1 MPELFQVL
9 SVDEAAAR
17 FLPRIA
23 PLPDTEVVPVAEA
36 LGRVTAE
43 EVASPMELPAFS
55 RSNMDG
61 FSVRAEDTFG
71 ATEGLPAYLKVVG
84 EVPMGQAP
92 TVRLN
97 PGEAA
102 KAHTGGMLAEGA
114 DAIVIVEHTQAV
126 DATTIEVVRPAAPGE
141 NVIQVGEDVRK
152 GQILL
157 PAGRWL
163 RAQDLGG
170 LAAVGITAVRVR
182 RRPRV
187 TIVSSGDEV
196 VPPDREPGPGQVRDI
211 NTYTLSAMVREAGGI
226 AVPLGIAPD
235 REEPLRALA
244 QRAMAEGDLAVFSAG
259 SSVSIRDITAKVI
272 DSLGRPGVLVHG
284 LSIKPGKPTILALV
298 EGKPVVGLPGNPVS
312 AIVIAGLFVLP
323 AIAALLGLR
332 ELPRR
337 AEVAALLGKNVNSIP
352 GREDYVPVRLTTK
365 DGVLTA
371 EPVFGKS
378 NLIFTLVRADGLVK
392 VPADASGIPAG
403 ERVTVRLF

>member
-1 MPELFQVL
+1 MPELFRVL
-9 SVDEAAAR
+9 SVEEAAAR
-17 FLPRIA
+17 FLPRVA
-23 PLPDTEVVPVAEA
+23 PLPETEVVPVAEA
-36 LGRVTAE
+36 LGRVTVE
-43 EVASPMELPAFS
+43 EIASPMDLPAFP

-71 ATEGLPAYLKVVG
+71 ATEGLPAYLKVAG
-84 EVPMGQAP
+84 EVPMGQA
-92 TVRLN
+92 TDLRLN

-102 KAHTGGMLAEGA
+102 KAHTGGMLAAGA
-114 DAIVIVEHTQAV
+114 DAVVIVEHTQPV
-126 DATTIEVVRPAAPGE
+126 DATTIEVLRPVAPGE
-141 NVIQVGEDVRK
+141 NVIQVGEDIRK
-152 GQILL
+152 GQALL
-157 PAGRWL
+157 RAGHRL

-170 LAAVGITAVRVR
+170 LAAVGITSVRVR

-211 NTYTLSAMVREAGGI
+211 NTYTISALVREAG
-226 AVPLGIAPD
+226 AVPVSLGIAPD
-235 REEPLRALA
+235 REEALRALA
-244 QRAMAEGDLAVFSAG
+244 ERAVTEGDLTVFSAG
-259 SSVSIRDITAKVI
+259 SSVSVRDITAKVI
-272 DSLGRPGVLVHG
+272 DGLGRPGVLVHG

-312 AIVIAGLFVLP
+312 AVIIAGLFVLP

-332 ELPRR
+332 EPPRR
-337 AEVAALLGKNVNSIP
+337 AEVTAVLGKNVNSIP

-378 NLIFTLVRADGLVK
+378 NLITTLVRAEGLVR

-403 ERVTVRLF
+403 ERVAVRLF

>member
-259 SSVSIRDITAKVI
+259 SSVSVRDITAKVI

-298 EGKPVVGLPGNPVS
+298 EDKPVVGLPGNPVS

>member
-9 SVDEAAAR
+9 SVEEAATR

-23 PLPDTEVVPVAEA
+23 ALPETEVVPVAEA
-36 LGRVTAE
+36 FGRVTAE

-71 ATEGLPAYLKVVG
+71 ATEGQPAYLKVVG

-126 DATTIEVVRPAAPGE
+126 DATTIEVLRPVAPGE
-141 NVIQVGEDVRK
+141 NVIQVGEDVRR
-152 GQILL
+152 GQVLL
-157 PAGRWL
+157 PAGSWL

-170 LAAVGITAVRVR
+170 LAAVGVTGVRVR

-211 NTYTLSAMVREAGGI
+211 NTYTISAMVREAGGI
-226 AVPLGIAPD
+226 PVPLGIAPD

-259 SSVSIRDITAKVI
+259 SSVSVRDITAKVI

-337 AEVAALLGKNVNSIP
+337 AEVTAVLGKNVNSIP

-365 DGVLTA
+365 DGALMA

>member
-1 MPELFQVL
+1 MAELFQVL
-9 SVDEAAAR
+9 TVEEAAAR

-23 PLPDTEVVPVAEA
+23 PIPETEMVPMAEA
-36 LGRVTAE
+36 FGRVTVE
-43 EVASPMELPAFS
+43 ELASPVDLPAFP

-84 EVPMGQAP
+84 EVSMGQAP
-92 TVRLN
+92 AVSLN

-102 KAHTGGMLAEGA
+102 KAHTGGMLAGGA
-114 DAIVIVEHTQAV
+114 DAVVIVEHTQAV
-126 DATTIEVVRPAAPGE
+126 DATTIEVLRPVAPGE
-141 NVIQVGEDVRK
+141 NVIQVGEDVRR
-152 GQILL
+152 GQALL
-157 PAGRWL
+157 PGGHRL

-170 LAAVGITAVRVR
+170 LTAVGITSVRVR
-182 RRPRV
+182 RQPRV

-196 VPPDREPGPGQVRDI
+196 VPPDQEPGPGQIRDI
-211 NTYTLSAMVREAGGI
+211 NTYTIGALVRQAGGI
-226 AVPLGIAPD
+226 PVPLGISPD
-235 REEPLRALA
+235 REEALRALA
-244 QRAMAEGDLAVFSAG
+244 QRALSEGDLAVFSAG
-259 SSVSIRDITAKVI
+259 SSVSVRDITANVI
-272 DSLGRPGVLVHG
+272 NALGAPGVLVHG

-298 EGKPVVGLPGNPVS
+298 GKTPVVGLPGNPVS

-332 ELPRR
+332 EPPHRP
-337 AEVAALLGKNVNSIP
+337 EVTATLGKNVNSIP
-352 GREDYVPVRLTTK
+352 GREDYVPVRLIRK

-378 NLIFTLVRADGLVK
+378 NLIYTLVRADGLVK
-392 VPADASGIPAG
+392 VPADASGIQAG

>member
-9 SVDEAAAR
+9 TVEEAAAR

-23 PLPDTEVVPVAEA
+23 PVPETEVVPVAEA

-43 EVASPMELPAFS
+43 DLASPMDLPAFP

-71 ATEGLPAYLKVVG
+71 ATEGLPAYLKVAG

-92 TVRLN
+92 RVRLK

-102 KAHTGGMLAEGA
+102 KTHTGGMLADGA
-114 DAIVIVEHTQAV
+114 DAVVIVEHTQAV
-126 DATTIEVVRPAAPGE
+126 DATTIEVVRPVAPGE

-152 GQILL
+152 GQVLL
-157 PAGRWL
+157 PAGQRL
-163 RAQDLGG
+163 RPQDLGG
-170 LAAVGITAVRVR
+170 LTAVGITAVRVR

-196 VPPDREPGPGQVRDI
+196 VPPDREPGPGQIRDI
-211 NTYTLSAMVREAGGI
+211 NTYTIGALVREAGGI
-226 AVPLGIAPD
+226 PVPLGIAPD
-235 REEPLRALA
+235 REEALRALA
-244 QRAMAEGDLAVFSAG
+244 ERAVAEGDLAVFSAG
-259 SSVSIRDITAKVI
+259 SSVSVRDITAKI
-272 DSLGRPGVLVHG
+272 IHGLGRPGVLVHG
-284 LSIKPGKPTILALV
+284 ISIKPGKPTILALV
-298 EGKPVVGLPGNPVS
+298 DGKPVVGLPGNPVS
-312 AIVIAGLFVLP
+312 AMVIAGLFVLP

-332 ELPRR
+332 EPPHRT
-337 AEVAALLGKNVNSIP
+337 EVTALLGKNVNSIP
-352 GREDYVPVRLTTK
+352 GREDYVPVRITRK

-378 NLIFTLVRADGLVK
+378 NLISTLVRADGLVK

>member
-9 SVDEAAAR
+9 SVEEAAAR

-23 PLPDTEVVPVAEA
+23 PLPETEVVPVAEA
-36 LGRVTAE
+36 FGRVTAE
-43 EVASPMELPAFS
+43 EVTSPMELPAFS

-126 DATTIEVVRPAAPGE
+126 DATTIEVLRPVAPGE

-152 GQILL
+152 GQVLL

-170 LAAVGITAVRVR
+170 LAAVGVTAVRVR

-211 NTYTLSAMVREAGGI
+211 NTYTISAMVREAGGI
-226 AVPLGIAPD
+226 PVPLGIAPD

-259 SSVSIRDITAKVI
+259 SSVSVRDITAKVI

-337 AEVAALLGKNVNSIP
+337 AEVTAVLGKNVNSIP

-365 DGVLTA
+365 DGVLMA

>member
-259 SSVSIRDITAKVI
+259 SSVSVRDITAKVI

-337 AEVAALLGKNVNSIP
+337 AEVTALLGKNVNSIP

>member
-1 MPELFQVL
+1 
-9 SVDEAAAR
+9 EAAAR

-23 PLPDTEVVPVAEA
+23 PLPETEVVPVAEA

-61 FSVRAEDTFG
+61 FSVRAGDTFG

-92 TVRLN
+92 TVRLS

-126 DATTIEVVRPAAPGE
+126 DAATIEVLRPVAPGE

-152 GQILL
+152 GQVLL

-170 LAAVGITAVRVR
+170 LAAVGVTGVRVR

-211 NTYTLSAMVREAGGI
+211 NTYTISAMVREAGGI
-226 AVPLGIAPD
+226 PVPLGIAPD

-259 SSVSIRDITAKVI
+259 SSVSVRDITAKVI
-272 DSLGRPGVLVHG
+272 DGLGRPGVLVHG

-337 AEVAALLGKNVNSIP
+337 AEVTAVLGKNVNSIP

-365 DGVLTA
+365 DGALMA

-392 VPADASGIPAG
+392 VPADASGVPAG

>member
-9 SVDEAAAR
+9 SVEEAAAR

-23 PLPDTEVVPVAEA
+23 PLLDTEVVPAAEA

-43 EVASPMELPAFS
+43 EVASPMDLPAFP

-71 ATEGLPAYLKVVG
+71 ATEGLPAYLKIVG

-126 DATTIEVVRPAAPGE
+126 DATTIEVLRPVAPGE

-152 GQILL
+152 GQALL

-211 NTYTLSAMVREAGGI
+211 NTYTISAMVREAGGI
-226 AVPLGIAPD
+226 PVPLGIAPD
-235 REEPLRALA
+235 RQEPLRALA
-244 QRAMAEGDLAVFSAG
+244 ERAMAEGDLAVFSAG
-259 SSVSIRDITAKVI
+259 SSVSARDITAKVI
-272 DSLGRPGVLVHG
+272 DGLGRPGVLVHG

-298 EGKPVVGLPGNPVS
+298 EGRPVVGLPGNPVS

-337 AEVAALLGKNVNSIP
+337 AEVTAGLGKNVNSVP

>member
-298 EGKPVVGLPGNPVS
+298 EDKPVVGLPGNPVS